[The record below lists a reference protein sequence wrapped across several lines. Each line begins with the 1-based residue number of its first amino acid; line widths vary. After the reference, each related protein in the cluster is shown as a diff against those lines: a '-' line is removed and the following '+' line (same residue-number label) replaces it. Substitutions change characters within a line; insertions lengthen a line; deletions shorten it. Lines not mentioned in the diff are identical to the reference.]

1 MARVK
6 INPRL
11 AQEFA
16 RSASGRRY
24 YEAVGE
30 DLLDDYR
37 DRLAESTA
45 GPAQGSMA
53 GSYSRVTDDGA
64 AVGTTNPDANI
75 IEFGTSQRPA
85 RSPLRRA
92 ADAFGRFRP
101 N

>member
-1 MARVK
+1 MARVR

-11 AQEFA
+11 PQEFA
-16 RSASGRRY
+16 RSTSGRRY
-24 YEAVGE
+24 YDRLGE
-30 DLLDDYR
+30 ELLDLYR
-37 DRLAESTA
+37 DKLAESTA

-53 GSYSRVTDDGA
+53 GSYSRLTDDGA
-64 AVGTTNPDANI
+64 AVGTTNLDANI